1 MTKGKILLV
10 AKLKGG
16 TGSTTTCRELAAAA
30 IADGRRVGL
39 VDLDSQGSLARWWN
53 RRTRSGSEGN
63 ALNPDLLQIP
73 ADQIPAAAVKLR
85 STYDLTIIDSPPSV
99 HATIRAV
106 AAVAD
111 LALIPA
117 RPTIDDLDATGPIV
131 RLLHGTTDFAF
142 VMTQVPG
149 VRSRDGAE
157 AFELLASRAPVLGR
171 TTFRLDYSRPP
182 ATGGTGF
189 EIGGTARQE
198 IASLYARV
206 VERLSLQ
213 DELNTRTLNDPKTAS
228 PDPVSNS

>member
-1 MTKGKILLV
+1 MTQGKILLV

-30 IADGRRVGL
+30 VADGRRVGL

-53 RRTRSGSEGN
+53 RRTRGGPEGG
-63 ALNPDLLQIP
+63 AVNPDLLQIP
-73 ADQIPAAAVKLR
+73 ADQVPAAAAKLR

-149 VRSRDGAE
+149 ARSRDGAE

-189 EIGGTARQE
+189 EAGGAARQE

-206 VERLSLQ
+206 VERMSLR
-213 DELNTRTLNDPKTAS
+213 DDPDALKPEDPGTLS
-228 PDPVSNS
+228 PDPATT